1 LSFSHQE
8 ARQPEVKSVSKSRGV
23 ISDEAFERVATG
35 LVEALERGTEAWPLP
50 EPPMSDPDFPAIPP
64 TSPHRLFEEGL
75 GILNIDRGMF
85 DRHLN
90 TVVDLIVPH
99 RMNLTDDPFEIHQKW
114 LRRRMDDVAHRL
126 LFHIATDWL
135 SQAFD
140 PHAPNTDRWWLSIAL
155 INGLATVPHGQPI
168 HQGYHLVE
176 SIALAER
183 PGTWHTQ
190 PEAGPQHM
198 DWNPHAVVP
207 RMTST
212 VVAHERGVDA
222 ARWLLERLE
231 GGDLDRRLLL
241 MEWVRLLLERPPLI
255 EPLGLRDILLRRAAD
270 PVAEVANRVTLCL
283 AKAIEADRDFGH
295 QLAQRLHERD
305 ETLVQRAMADVLTR
319 LFRRLTWDALPFLDD
334 MLASEDEGVLAA
346 ASATVGDVKFLDKE
360 QWADRL
366 RQLVDHPLPIV
377 RRNLVPNLREYVEFD
392 PADRR
397 GLFFALWQDGD
408 EVVRIRLRE
417 LLLRMDEVA
426 PEHFANQI
434 QALHEAKADLDP
446 LWEPMMLRHAQRCE
460 AWKAWLDGKGEAPA
474 STQRSVH
481 ESTKEA
487 PQSLPDLDDALK
499 SLDE

>member
-1 LSFSHQE
+1 M
-8 ARQPEVKSVSKSRGV
+8 SKSRTK
-23 ISDEAFERVATG
+23 ISDAAFERVATG

-50 EPPMSDPDFPAIPP
+50 EPPMADPDFPAIPP

-99 RMNLTDDPFEIHQKW
+99 RMNLSDDPFEIHQKW
-114 LRRRMDDVAHRL
+114 LGRRMDDVAHRL

-135 SQAFD
+135 AQAFD

-155 INGLATVPHGQPI
+155 LNGLATVPYGQPV

-190 PEAGPQHM
+190 PDAGPQHM
-198 DWNPHAVVP
+198 DWNAHAVVP
-207 RMTST
+207 RMFST
-212 VVAHERGVDA
+212 VVAHDHGVAA

-241 MEWVRLLLERPPLI
+241 LEWVRLLLERKPLI
-255 EPLGLRDILLRRAAD
+255 EPLGLKEILLRRASD
-270 PVAEVANRVTLCL
+270 PVAEVANKVTLCL

-295 QLAQRLHERD
+295 QLALRLHERE

-319 LFRRLTWDALPFLDD
+319 LFRRLTWDALPFLDA

-346 ASATVGDVKFLDKE
+346 ASATVGDVKYLDKE

-366 RQLVDHPLPIV
+366 QQLANHPLAIV
-377 RRNLVPNLREYVEFD
+377 RRNLVPNLREYIEHD
-392 PADRR
+392 PADSR
-397 GLFFALWQDGD
+397 GVFHDLWKDGD
-408 EVVRIRLRE
+408 EVVRTRLRE
-417 LLLRMDEVA
+417 LMLRMEEVA
-426 PEHFANQI
+426 PEHFAPQI
-434 QALHEAKADLDP
+434 KALHDAGANLEP
-446 LWEPMMLRHAQRCE
+446 LWKPLSLRRAERSQ
-460 AWKAWLDGKGEAPA
+460 AWQAWLAGEGEQPVSEQRTVHVSQMEAPDN
-474 STQRSVH
+474 
-481 ESTKEA
+481 
-487 PQSLPDLDDALK
+487 LPELNDALR

>member
-1 LSFSHQE
+1 
-8 ARQPEVKSVSKSRGV
+8 VSKSRTV

-114 LRRRMDDVAHRL
+114 LRRRMDEVAHRL

-135 SQAFD
+135 AQAFD

-155 INGLATVPHGQPI
+155 INGLATVPHGQPV

-241 MEWVRLLLERPPLI
+241 LEWARLLLERPPLI
-255 EPLGLRDILLRRAAD
+255 EPLGLKELLLRRAAD

-295 QLAQRLHERD
+295 QLAQRLHERE

-346 ASATVGDVKFLDKE
+346 ASATVGDVKFLDKD

-366 RQLVDHPLPIV
+366 RQLVDHPLAIV

-434 QALHEAKADLDP
+434 KALHDANADLDP
-446 LWEPMMLRHAQRCE
+446 LWEPMAVRHAQRCE
-460 AWKAWLDGKGEAPA
+460 AWKAWLQGKGDLPVSNERTPHKSTMQAPE
-474 STQRSVH
+474 T
-481 ESTKEA
+481 
-487 PQSLPDLDDALK
+487 LPELDDALK
-499 SLDE
+499 SLDD

>member
-1 LSFSHQE
+1 M
-8 ARQPEVKSVSKSRGV
+8 SKSRTV

-50 EPPMSDPDFPAIPP
+50 EPPISDPDFPALPP

-75 GILNIDRGMF
+75 GILTIDRGMF

-135 SQAFD
+135 AQAFD

-207 RMTST
+207 RMTNT

-222 ARWLLERLE
+222 ARWLLECLE

-241 MEWVRLLLERPPLI
+241 LEWVRLLLERPPLI
-255 EPLGLRDILLRRAAD
+255 EPLGLKEILLRRAAD

-295 QLAQRLHERD
+295 QLAQRLHERE

-366 RQLVDHPLPIV
+366 RQLVNHPLPIV

-397 GLFFALWQDGD
+397 GVLFALWQDGD

-434 QALHEAKADLDP
+434 RTLYEADADLNP
-446 LWEPMMLRHAQRCE
+446 LWEPMQVRHSQRCE
-460 AWKAWLDGKGEAPA
+460 VWKAWLEGRGEAPE
-474 STQRSVH
+474 SSERRFH
-481 ESTKEA
+481 ESSMEA
-487 PQSLPDLDDALK
+487 PETLPDLDDALR
-499 SLDE
+499 SLDG

>member
-1 LSFSHQE
+1 MGAE
-8 ARQPEVKSVSKSRGV
+8 SVSKSRTK
-23 ISDEAFERVATG
+23 ISDEVFERVATG

-50 EPPMSDPDFPAIPP
+50 EPPMSDPDFPAIQP

-99 RMNLTDDPFEIHQKW
+99 RMNLTDDPYEVHQKW
-114 LRRRMDDVAHRL
+114 LQRRLDDVAHRL

-135 SQAFD
+135 AQAFD

-155 INGLATVPHGQPI
+155 VNGLATVPHGQPI

-190 PEAGPQHM
+190 PDAGPQHM

-207 RMTST
+207 RMASA
-212 VVAHERGVDA
+212 VVAHERGVEA

-231 GGDLDRRLLL
+231 DGDLDRRLLL
-241 MEWVRLLLERPPLI
+241 LEWVRLLLERPPLI
-255 EPLGLRDILLRRAAD
+255 EPLGLKDILLRRAAD

-283 AKAIEADRDFGH
+283 AKAIEGDRDFGH
-295 QLAQRLHERD
+295 QLALRLHER
-305 ETLVQRAMADVLTR
+305 EEQLVQRAMADVLTR
-319 LFRRLTWDALPFLDD
+319 LFRRLTWDALPLLDD
-334 MLASEDEGVLAA
+334 MLTSEDEGVLAA

-366 RQLVDHPLPIV
+366 RQLADHPLPIV

-392 PADRR
+392 SADRR

-408 EVVRIRLRE
+408 EVVRTRLRE
-417 LLLRMDEVA
+417 LLLRMEEVA
-426 PEHFANQI
+426 PEHFANQVR
-434 QALHEAKADLDP
+434 ALHEASADLAP
-446 LWEPMMLRHAQRCE
+446 LWEPMSVRNEQRCG
-460 AWKAWLDGKGEAPA
+460 AWQAWLAGEGDLPTGT
-474 STQRSVH
+474 SRSVH
-481 ESTKEA
+481 RSTMEKPE
-487 PQSLPDLDDALK
+487 SLPDLDDALR
-499 SLDE
+499 SLEE

>member
-1 LSFSHQE
+1 
-8 ARQPEVKSVSKSRGV
+8 VSKSRGT

-64 TSPHRLFEEGL
+64 TSPHALFEQGL
-75 GILNIDRGMF
+75 GILSIDRGMF

-99 RMNLTDDPFEIHQKW
+99 RMNLTDDPFEVHQKW
-114 LRRRMDDVAHRL
+114 LRRRMDEVAHRL

-135 SQAFD
+135 AQAFD

-155 INGLATVPHGQPI
+155 VNGLATTPHGQPV

-207 RMTST
+207 RMAST
-212 VVAHERGVDA
+212 VVAHERGVEA

-241 MEWVRLLLERPPLI
+241 LEWVRLLLERPPLI
-255 EPLGLRDILLRRAAD
+255 EPLGLKDILLRRAAD

-283 AKAIEADRDFGH
+283 AKAIEGDREFGH
-295 QLAQRLHERD
+295 QLALRLHERE

-319 LFRRLTWDALPFLDD
+319 LFRRLTWDALPLLDD

-346 ASATVGDVKFLDKE
+346 ASATVGDVKYLDKD

-366 RQLVDHPLPIV
+366 RQLVDHPLAIV

-417 LLLRMDEVA
+417 LLLRMEEVA

-434 QALHEAKADLDP
+434 KALFEVHADLEP
-446 LWEPMMLRHAQRCE
+446 LWEPMMLRHPTRCE
-460 AWKAWLDGKGEAPA
+460 AWKAWLQGTGEPPSHQQRPVHQSTMEAP
-474 STQRSVH
+474 
-481 ESTKEA
+481 EA
-487 PQSLPDLDDALK
+487 LPELDDALR
-499 SLDE
+499 SLDP

>member
-1 LSFSHQE
+1 M
-8 ARQPEVKSVSKSRGV
+8 SKSRTK
-23 ISDEAFERVATG
+23 ISDAAFERVATG

-50 EPPMSDPDFPAIPP
+50 EPPMADPDFPAIPP

-99 RMNLTDDPFEIHQKW
+99 RMNLSDDPFEIHQKW
-114 LRRRMDDVAHRL
+114 LGRRMDDVAHRL

-135 SQAFD
+135 AQAFD

-155 INGLATVPHGQPI
+155 LNGLATVPYGQPV

-190 PEAGPQHM
+190 PDAGPQHM
-198 DWNPHAVVP
+198 DWNAHAVVP
-207 RMTST
+207 RMSST
-212 VVAHERGVDA
+212 VVAHDHGVAA

-241 MEWVRLLLERPPLI
+241 LEWVRLLLERKPLI
-255 EPLGLRDILLRRAAD
+255 EPLGLKEILLRRASD
-270 PVAEVANRVTLCL
+270 PVAEVANKVTLCL

-295 QLAQRLHERD
+295 QLALRLHERE

-319 LFRRLTWDALPFLDD
+319 LFRRLTWDALPFLDA

-346 ASATVGDVKFLDKE
+346 ASATVGDVKYLDKE

-366 RQLVDHPLPIV
+366 QQLANHPLAIV
-377 RRNLVPNLREYVEFD
+377 RRNLVPNLREYIEHD
-392 PADRR
+392 PADSR
-397 GLFFALWQDGD
+397 GVFHDLWKDGD
-408 EVVRIRLRE
+408 EVVRTRLRE
-417 LLLRMDEVA
+417 LMLRMEEVA
-426 PEHFANQI
+426 PEHFAPQI
-434 QALHEAKADLDP
+434 KALHDAGANLEP
-446 LWEPMMLRHAQRCE
+446 LWKPLSLRRAERSQ
-460 AWKAWLDGKGEAPA
+460 AWQAWLAGEGEQPVSEQRTVHVSQMEAPDN
-474 STQRSVH
+474 
-481 ESTKEA
+481 
-487 PQSLPDLDDALK
+487 LPELNDALR

>member
-1 LSFSHQE
+1 M
-8 ARQPEVKSVSKSRGV
+8 EVNSVSKSRTK
-23 ISDEAFERVATG
+23 ISDAAFERVATG

-50 EPPMSDPDFPAIPP
+50 EPPMSDPDFPPIPP

-99 RMNLTDDPFEIHQKW
+99 RMNLSDDPFEIHQKW
-114 LRRRMDDVAHRL
+114 LGRRMDDVAHRL

-135 SQAFD
+135 AQAFD

-155 INGLATVPHGQPI
+155 INGLATVPYGQPV

-190 PEAGPQHM
+190 PDAGPQHM
-198 DWNPHAVVP
+198 DWNAHAVVP
-207 RMTST
+207 RMSST
-212 VVAHERGVDA
+212 VVAHDHGVAA

-241 MEWVRLLLERPPLI
+241 LEWVRLLLERKPLI
-255 EPLGLRDILLRRAAD
+255 EPLGLKEILLRRASD
-270 PVAEVANRVTLCL
+270 PVAEVANKVTLCL

-295 QLAQRLHERD
+295 QLALRLHERE

-319 LFRRLTWDALPFLDD
+319 LFRRLTWDALPFLDA

-346 ASATVGDVKFLDKE
+346 ASATVGDVKYLDKE

-366 RQLVDHPLPIV
+366 QQLANHPLAIV
-377 RRNLVPNLREYVEFD
+377 RRNLVPNLREYIEHD
-392 PADRR
+392 PTDSR
-397 GLFFALWQDGD
+397 GVFHDLWKDGD
-408 EVVRIRLRE
+408 EVVRTRLRE
-417 LLLRMDEVA
+417 LMLRMEEVA
-426 PEHFANQI
+426 PEHFAPQI
-434 QALHEAKADLDP
+434 KALHDAGADLEP
-446 LWEPMMLRHAQRCE
+446 LWKPLSLRRAERSE
-460 AWKAWLDGKGEAPA
+460 AWQAWLAGEGEPPVSEQRPVHVSQMEAPDN
-474 STQRSVH
+474 
-481 ESTKEA
+481 
-487 PQSLPDLDDALK
+487 LPELGDALR

>member
-1 LSFSHQE
+1 
-8 ARQPEVKSVSKSRGV
+8 VSKSRTK
-23 ISDEAFERVATG
+23 ISDAAFERVATG

-50 EPPMSDPDFPAIPP
+50 EPPMADPDFPAIPP

-99 RMNLTDDPFEIHQKW
+99 RMNLSDDPFEIHQKW
-114 LRRRMDDVAHRL
+114 LGRRMDDVAHRL

-135 SQAFD
+135 AQAFD

-155 INGLATVPHGQPI
+155 LNGLATVPYGQPV

-190 PEAGPQHM
+190 PDAGPQHM
-198 DWNPHAVVP
+198 DWNAHAVVP
-207 RMTST
+207 RMSST
-212 VVAHERGVDA
+212 VVAHDHGVAA

-241 MEWVRLLLERPPLI
+241 LEWVRLLLERKPLI
-255 EPLGLRDILLRRAAD
+255 EPLGLKEILLRRASD
-270 PVAEVANRVTLCL
+270 PVAEVANKVTLCL

-295 QLAQRLHERD
+295 QLALRLHERE

-319 LFRRLTWDALPFLDD
+319 LFRRLTWDALPFLDA

-346 ASATVGDVKFLDKE
+346 ASATVGDVKYLDKE

-366 RQLVDHPLPIV
+366 QQLANHPLAIV
-377 RRNLVPNLREYVEFD
+377 RRNLVPNLREYIEHD
-392 PADRR
+392 PADSR
-397 GLFFALWQDGD
+397 GVFHDLWKDGD
-408 EVVRIRLRE
+408 EVVRTRLRE
-417 LLLRMDEVA
+417 LMLRMEEVA
-426 PEHFANQI
+426 PEHFAPQI
-434 QALHEAKADLDP
+434 KALHDAGANLEP
-446 LWEPMMLRHAQRCE
+446 LWKPLSLRRAERSQ
-460 AWKAWLDGKGEAPA
+460 AWQAWLAGEGEQPVSEQRTVHVSQMEAPDN
-474 STQRSVH
+474 
-481 ESTKEA
+481 
-487 PQSLPDLDDALK
+487 LPELNDALR

>member
-1 LSFSHQE
+1 
-8 ARQPEVKSVSKSRGV
+8 VSKSRGT

-64 TSPHRLFEEGL
+64 TSPHALFEQGL
-75 GILNIDRGMF
+75 GILSIDRGMF

-99 RMNLTDDPFEIHQKW
+99 RMNLTDDPFEVHQKW
-114 LRRRMDDVAHRL
+114 LRRRMDEVAHRL

-135 SQAFD
+135 AQAFD

-155 INGLATVPHGQPI
+155 VNGLATTPHGQPV

-207 RMTST
+207 RMAST
-212 VVAHERGVDA
+212 VVAHERGVEA

-241 MEWVRLLLERPPLI
+241 LEWVRLLLERPPLI
-255 EPLGLRDILLRRAAD
+255 EPLGLKDILLRRAAD

-283 AKAIEADRDFGH
+283 AKAIEGDREFGH
-295 QLAQRLHERD
+295 QLALRLHERE

-319 LFRRLTWDALPFLDD
+319 LFRRLTWDALPLLDD

-346 ASATVGDVKFLDKE
+346 ASATVGDVKYLDKD

-366 RQLVDHPLPIV
+366 RQLVDHPLAIV

-417 LLLRMDEVA
+417 LLLRMEEVA
-426 PEHFANQI
+426 PDHFANQI
-434 QALHEAKADLDP
+434 KALADANANLEP
-446 LWEPMMLRHAQRCE
+446 LWEPMMLRHPGRCE
-460 AWKAWLDGKGEAPA
+460 AWKAWLQGTGEPPSHQLRPVHQSTMEAP
-474 STQRSVH
+474 
-481 ESTKEA
+481 EA
-487 PQSLPDLDDALK
+487 LPELDDALR
-499 SLDE
+499 SLDP

>member
-1 LSFSHQE
+1 MGAE
-8 ARQPEVKSVSKSRGV
+8 SVSKSRTK
-23 ISDEAFERVATG
+23 ISDEVFERVATG

-50 EPPMSDPDFPAIPP
+50 EPPMSDPDFPAIQP

-99 RMNLTDDPFEIHQKW
+99 RMNLTDDPYEVHQKW
-114 LRRRMDDVAHRL
+114 LQRRLDDVAHRL

-135 SQAFD
+135 AQAFD

-155 INGLATVPHGQPI
+155 VNGLATVPHGQPI

-190 PEAGPQHM
+190 PDAGPQHM

-207 RMTST
+207 RMASA
-212 VVAHERGVDA
+212 VVAHERGVEA

-231 GGDLDRRLLL
+231 DGDLDRRLLL
-241 MEWVRLLLERPPLI
+241 LEWVRLLLERPPLI
-255 EPLGLRDILLRRAAD
+255 EPLGLKDILLRRAAD

-283 AKAIEADRDFGH
+283 AKAIEGDRDFGH
-295 QLAQRLHERD
+295 QLALRLHER
-305 ETLVQRAMADVLTR
+305 EEQLVQRAMADVLTR
-319 LFRRLTWDALPFLDD
+319 LFRRLTWDALPLLDD
-334 MLASEDEGVLAA
+334 MLTSEDEGVLAA

-366 RQLVDHPLPIV
+366 RQLADHPLPIV

-392 PADRR
+392 SADRR

-408 EVVRIRLRE
+408 EVVRTRLRE
-417 LLLRMDEVA
+417 LLLRMEEVA
-426 PEHFANQI
+426 PEHFANQVR
-434 QALHEAKADLDP
+434 ALHEASADLTP
-446 LWEPMMLRHAQRCE
+446 LWEPMSVRNEQRCG
-460 AWKAWLDGKGEAPA
+460 AWQAWLTGEGDLPTGA
-474 STQRSVH
+474 SRSVH
-481 ESTKEA
+481 RSTMET
-487 PQSLPDLDDALK
+487 PESLPDLDDALR
-499 SLDE
+499 SLEE

>member
-1 LSFSHQE
+1 
-8 ARQPEVKSVSKSRGV
+8 
-23 ISDEAFERVATG
+23 
-35 LVEALERGTEAWPLP
+35 
-50 EPPMSDPDFPAIPP
+50 MSDPDFPAIPP

-207 RMTST
+207 RMTSN

>member
-1 LSFSHQE
+1 MGAE
-8 ARQPEVKSVSKSRGV
+8 SVSKSRTK
-23 ISDEAFERVATG
+23 ISDEVFERVATG

-50 EPPMSDPDFPAIPP
+50 EPPMSDPDFPAIQP

-99 RMNLTDDPFEIHQKW
+99 RMNLTDDPYEVHQKW
-114 LRRRMDDVAHRL
+114 LQRRLDDVAHRL

-135 SQAFD
+135 AQAFD

-155 INGLATVPHGQPI
+155 VNGLATVPHGQPI

-190 PEAGPQHM
+190 PDAGPQHM

-207 RMTST
+207 RMASA
-212 VVAHERGVDA
+212 VVAHERGVEA

-231 GGDLDRRLLL
+231 DGDLDRRLLL
-241 MEWVRLLLERPPLI
+241 LEWVRLLLERPPLI
-255 EPLGLRDILLRRAAD
+255 EPLGLKDILLRRAAD

-283 AKAIEADRDFGH
+283 AKAIEGDRDFGH
-295 QLAQRLHERD
+295 QLALRLHER
-305 ETLVQRAMADVLTR
+305 EEQLVQRAMADVLTR
-319 LFRRLTWDALPFLDD
+319 LFRRLTWDALPLLDD
-334 MLASEDEGVLAA
+334 MLTSEDEGVLAA

-366 RQLVDHPLPIV
+366 RQLADHPLPIV

-392 PADRR
+392 SADRR

-408 EVVRIRLRE
+408 EVVRTRLRE
-417 LLLRMDEVA
+417 LLLRMEEVA
-426 PEHFANQI
+426 PEHFANQVR
-434 QALHEAKADLDP
+434 ALHEASADLAP
-446 LWEPMMLRHAQRCE
+446 LWEPMSVRNEQLCG
-460 AWKAWLDGKGEAPA
+460 AWQAWLAGEGDLPTGT
-474 STQRSVH
+474 SRSVH
-481 ESTKEA
+481 RSTMEKPE
-487 PQSLPDLDDALK
+487 SLPDLDDALR
-499 SLDE
+499 SLEE

>member
-1 LSFSHQE
+1 M
-8 ARQPEVKSVSKSRGV
+8 SKSRTV

-50 EPPMSDPDFPAIPP
+50 EPPMSDPDFPALAP

-75 GILNIDRGMF
+75 GILTIDRGMF

-135 SQAFD
+135 AQAFD

-241 MEWVRLLLERPPLI
+241 LEWVRLLLERPPLI
-255 EPLGLRDILLRRAAD
+255 EPLGLKEILLRRAAD

-295 QLAQRLHERD
+295 QLAQRLHERE

-392 PADRR
+392 PADQR

-426 PEHFANQI
+426 PEHFANQVK
-434 QALHEAKADLDP
+434 ALYEADADLNP
-446 LWEPMMLRHAQRCE
+446 LWEPMQIRHSQRCE
-460 AWKAWLDGKGEAPA
+460 AWKAWLEGRGEVPE
-474 STQRSVH
+474 STERRIH
-481 ESTKEA
+481 ESTMEA
-487 PQSLPDLDDALK
+487 PENLPDLDDALN
-499 SLDE
+499 SLDG

>member
-1 LSFSHQE
+1 M
-8 ARQPEVKSVSKSRGV
+8 SKSRTK
-23 ISDEAFERVATG
+23 ISDAAFERVATG

-50 EPPMSDPDFPAIPP
+50 EPPMSDPDFPPIPP

-99 RMNLTDDPFEIHQKW
+99 RMNLSDDPFEIHQKW
-114 LRRRMDDVAHRL
+114 LGRRMDDVAHRL

-135 SQAFD
+135 AQAFD

-155 INGLATVPHGQPI
+155 LNGLATVPYGQPV

-190 PEAGPQHM
+190 PDAGPQHM
-198 DWNPHAVVP
+198 DWNAHAVVP
-207 RMTST
+207 RMSST
-212 VVAHERGVDA
+212 VVAHDHGVAA

-241 MEWVRLLLERPPLI
+241 LEWVRLLLERKPLI
-255 EPLGLRDILLRRAAD
+255 EPLGLKEILLRRASD
-270 PVAEVANRVTLCL
+270 PVAEVANKVTLCL

-295 QLAQRLHERD
+295 QLALRLHERE

-319 LFRRLTWDALPFLDD
+319 LFRRLTWDALPFLDA

-346 ASATVGDVKFLDKE
+346 ASATVGDVKYLDKE

-366 RQLVDHPLPIV
+366 QQLANHPLAIV
-377 RRNLVPNLREYVEFD
+377 RRNLVPNLREYIEHD
-392 PADRR
+392 PTDSR
-397 GLFFALWQDGD
+397 GVFHDLWKDGD
-408 EVVRIRLRE
+408 EVVRTRLRE
-417 LLLRMDEVA
+417 LMLRMEEVA
-426 PEHFANQI
+426 PEHFAPQI
-434 QALHEAKADLDP
+434 KALHDAGADLEGLWKP
-446 LWEPMMLRHAQRCE
+446 LSLRRAERSQ
-460 AWKAWLDGKGEAPA
+460 AWQAWLAGEGAQPASEQRTVHVSQMEAP
-474 STQRSVH
+474 
-481 ESTKEA
+481 EN
-487 PQSLPDLDDALK
+487 LPELGDALR

>member
-1 LSFSHQE
+1 L
-8 ARQPEVKSVSKSRGV
+8 EVNSVSKSRTK
-23 ISDEAFERVATG
+23 ISDAAFERVATG

-50 EPPMSDPDFPAIPP
+50 EPPMSDPDFPPIPP

-99 RMNLTDDPFEIHQKW
+99 RMNLSDDPFEIHQKW
-114 LRRRMDDVAHRL
+114 LGRRMDDVAHRL

-135 SQAFD
+135 AQAFD

-155 INGLATVPHGQPI
+155 INGLATVPYGQPV

-190 PEAGPQHM
+190 PDAGPQHM
-198 DWNPHAVVP
+198 DWNAHAVVP
-207 RMTST
+207 RMSST
-212 VVAHERGVDA
+212 VVAHDHGVAA

-241 MEWVRLLLERPPLI
+241 LEWVRLLLERKPLI
-255 EPLGLRDILLRRAAD
+255 EPLGLKEILLRRASD
-270 PVAEVANRVTLCL
+270 PVAEVANKVTLCL

-295 QLAQRLHERD
+295 QLALRLHERE

-319 LFRRLTWDALPFLDD
+319 LFRRLTWDALPFLDA

-346 ASATVGDVKFLDKE
+346 ASATVGDVKYLDKE

-366 RQLVDHPLPIV
+366 QQLANHPLAIV
-377 RRNLVPNLREYVEFD
+377 RRNLVPNLREYIEHD
-392 PADRR
+392 PTDSR
-397 GLFFALWQDGD
+397 GVFHDLWKDGD
-408 EVVRIRLRE
+408 EVVRTRLRE
-417 LLLRMDEVA
+417 LMLRMEEVA
-426 PEHFANQI
+426 PEHFAPQI
-434 QALHEAKADLDP
+434 KALHDAGADLEP
-446 LWEPMMLRHAQRCE
+446 LWKPLSLRRAERSE
-460 AWKAWLDGKGEAPA
+460 AWQAWLAGEGEPPVSEQRPVHVSQMEAPDN
-474 STQRSVH
+474 
-481 ESTKEA
+481 
-487 PQSLPDLDDALK
+487 LPELGDALR

>member
-1 LSFSHQE
+1 M
-8 ARQPEVKSVSKSRGV
+8 SKSRGV

-434 QALHEAKADLDP
+434 QALHEAKADLNP